1 MKRYINPTYDQWESL
16 SSRRIASDASVE
28 QKVREIVERVHKG
41 GDQEISS
48 ITKEIDGL
56 CLDSFI
62 VSEEEIEKAS
72 NLVPDNLKKAINSA
86 YFNIR
91 TFHNAQ
97 KFSPLAVECI
107 NGVKCWQKSVAI
119 DKIGLYIPGGSA
131 PLFSTVLMLAIPA
144 KLAGCGNIIMCTPCD
159 KQGNVNSTV
168 LYAAKLC
175 GIDKV
180 YKIGGAQ
187 AIAAMAYGTETIG
200 KVDKIFGPGNRYVV
214 KAKQMVS
221 TDVAIDMPAGPSEV
235 LVIAD
240 NKADP
245 EFVAAD
251 LLSQAEHGPDSQ
263 VMLVCF
269 SEMFADKAMVAVS
282 RQLMTLPRESI
293 ASEALDNSRTLV
305 FNTIQSAIDFTNV
318 YAPEHLIIQ
327 TDEPWSIA
335 DLIKSSGSIFIGP
348 YSPESAGDYA
358 SGTNHT
364 LPTSGWARSYSGVNL
379 DSFCRKITYQEITK
393 KGLQSLSEAI
403 IPMAEGEGLA
413 AHANAVKIR
422 MK

>member
-1 MKRYINPTYDQWESL
+1 
-16 SSRRIASDASVE
+16 
-28 QKVREIVERVHKG
+28 
-41 GDQEISS
+41 
-48 ITKEIDGL
+48 
-56 CLDSFI
+56 
-62 VSEEEIEKAS
+62 
-72 NLVPDNLKKAINSA
+72 
-86 YFNIR
+86 
-91 TFHNAQ
+91 
-97 KFSPLAVECI
+97 
-107 NGVKCWQKSVAI
+107 
-119 DKIGLYIPGGSA
+119 
-131 PLFSTVLMLAIPA
+131 
-144 KLAGCGNIIMCTPCD
+144 MCTPCD

>member
-187 AIAAMAYGTETIG
+187 AIASMAYGTETIG

>member
-62 VSEEEIEKAS
+62 VSETEIEKAS

-393 KGLQSLSEAI
+393 KGLQSLSQAI